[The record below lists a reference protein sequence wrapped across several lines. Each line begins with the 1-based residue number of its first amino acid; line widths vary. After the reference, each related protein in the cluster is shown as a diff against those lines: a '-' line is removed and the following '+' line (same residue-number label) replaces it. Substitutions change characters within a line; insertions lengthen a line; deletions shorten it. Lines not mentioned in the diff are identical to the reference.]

1 MKKYSKYLSLL
12 AAVLCL
18 LMSFSACRY
27 DLLLGD
33 LSLPG
38 SADPTTENTTLPP
51 VADTT
56 FPGIVETTTLPTVE
70 STTLPPVVENTTLP
84 PVVENT
90 TLPPVVETTLP
101 PVVETTTQPAVK
113 TPDTMTNQEL
123 LDFFNSSVNALKS
136 NKVGFTRSK
145 LTTMQD
151 LVLSNSLAN
160 SLVGLVKGMLF
171 SDETEYATA
180 VKGQSNN
187 DLLPPSGQPF
197 ASSLTLND
205 VKNISVQKNG
215 NNYVITVVGVDC
227 VNPTTASPCA
237 KVFDYLT
244 IDDVMNT
251 YVPKVGAT
259 VAREDV
265 GVSFKNSKAILTVSA
280 NGVVSGYETQ
290 TYNYLTM
297 KNASIKKGVTIST
310 DLDVT
315 LYTVTKFYDF
325 QY

>member
-1 MKKYSKYLSLL
+1 MKKCSKYLSLL
-12 AAVLCL
+12 LALVCL
-18 LMSFSACRY
+18 LMSFAGCRF
-27 DLLLGD
+27 DLLVGD

-38 SADPTTENTTLPP
+38 SADPSTQAPVVETTLPQQE
-51 VADTT
+51 TT
-56 FPGIVETTTLPTVE
+56 TLPATETTTLPTVE
-70 STTLPPVVENTTLP
+70 QTTLPPAVEQTTLP
-84 PVVENT
+84 PAVEQT

-101 PVVETTTQPAVK
+101 AAK
-113 TPDTMTNQEL
+113 TPDTMSNQEL
-123 LDFFNSSVNALKS
+123 LDFFNSSLNALKA
-136 NKVGFTRSK
+136 NKVGLTRSK
-145 LTTMQD
+145 LTTIQD

-160 SLVGLVKGMLF
+160 SLVGMVKGMLF
-171 SDETEYATA
+171 SEETEYASA
-180 VKGQSNN
+180 AKGQSNN
-187 DLLPPSGQPF
+187 DVLSPSGQTF
-197 ASSLTLND
+197 ASALTLND
-205 VKNISVQKNG
+205 IKSINVQKNG

-227 VNPTTASPCA
+227 ANPTSASPCA

-244 IDDVMNT
+244 LDDVMNV

-265 GVSFKNSKAILTVSA
+265 SVSFKNSSAVLTVSA
-280 NGVVSGYETQ
+280 DGVVSGYETH

>member
-1 MKKYSKYLSLL
+1 MKKCSKYISLL
-12 AAVLCL
+12 LAVLCL
-18 LMSFSACRY
+18 VMSFAGCRF
-27 DLLLGD
+27 DLLVGD

-38 SADPTTENTTLPP
+38 SADPSTGAP

-56 FPGIVETTTLPTVE
+56 VPIIGETTTLPATETTTLPTVE
-70 STTLPPVVENTTLP
+70 QTTLPPAVETTTLPPAVEQTTLPPVI
-84 PVVENT
+84 
-90 TLPPVVETTLP
+90 
-101 PVVETTTQPAVK
+101 ETTTQAAVK
-113 TPDTMTNQEL
+113 TPDTMSNQEL
-123 LDFFNSSVNALKS
+123 LDFFNSSLNALKA
-136 NKVGFTRSK
+136 NKVGLTRSK
-145 LTTMQD
+145 LTTIQD

-160 SLVGLVKGMLF
+160 SLVGMVKGMLF
-171 SDETEYATA
+171 SEETEYASA
-180 VKGQSNN
+180 AKGQSNN
-187 DLLPPSGQPF
+187 DVLSPSGQTF
-197 ASSLTLND
+197 ASALTLND
-205 VKNISVQKNG
+205 IKSINVQKNG

-227 VNPTTASPCA
+227 ANPTSASPCA

-244 IDDVMNT
+244 LDDVMNV

-259 VAREDV
+259 VARENV
-265 GVSFKNSKAILTVSA
+265 SVSFKNSNAVLTVSA
-280 NGVVSGYETQ
+280 DGVVSGYETH

>member
-1 MKKYSKYLSLL
+1 MKKCSKYISLAL
-12 AAVLCL
+12 AGLCL
-18 LMSFSACRY
+18 VLSFSGCRF

-38 SADPTTENTTLPP
+38 SAEPTTEAPILTP
-51 VADTT
+51 
-56 FPGIVETTTLPTVE
+56 VETTTLPAVDETTTLPLVAE
-70 STTLPPVVENTTLP
+70 TTTLPLVAETTTLPPAVEVPTQA
-84 PVVENT
+84 
-90 TLPPVVETTLP
+90 
-101 PVVETTTQPAVK
+101 PVVETTTQAAAK
-113 TPDTMTNQEL
+113 TPDTMSNQEL
-123 LDFFNSSVNALKS
+123 LDFFNSSLNALKT
-136 NKVGFTRSK
+136 NKVGLTRSK

-151 LVLSNSLAN
+151 LKLSNSLAN
-160 SLVGLVKGMLF
+160 SLVSLVKGMLF
-171 SDETEYATA
+171 SDETEYASA
-180 VKGQSNN
+180 AKGQSNN
-187 DLLPPSGQPF
+187 DVLSPTGQTF
-197 ASSLTLND
+197 ASALTLND

-215 NNYVITVVGVDC
+215 SNYVITVVGVDC
-227 VNPTTASPCA
+227 DNPTSASPCA

-244 IDDVMNT
+244 LDDVMNI
-251 YVPKVGAT
+251 YVPEVGAT

-265 GVSFKNSKAILTVSA
+265 SVSFKNSSAVLTVSA
-280 NGVVSGYETQ
+280 DGVVSGYETH

>member
-1 MKKYSKYLSLL
+1 MKKYSKYLSFLL
-12 AAVLCL
+12 AVVCLVL
-18 LMSFSACRY
+18 SFSACRY
-27 DLLLGD
+27 DLLIGD

-38 SADPTTENTTLPP
+38 SANPTEENTTLPP

-56 FPGIVETTTLPTVE
+56 VPGTVETTLPTVETTTLLPIVETTTLPPAVE
-70 STTLPPVVENTTLP
+70 ITTQ
-84 PVVENT
+84 
-90 TLPPVVETTLP
+90 PPVVETTQP
-101 PVVETTTQPAVK
+101 PVVETTTQPAQK
-113 TPDTMTNQEL
+113 TPDTMTKQEL
-123 LDFFNSSVNALKS
+123 LDFFNSSVNALKT

-187 DLLPPSGQPF
+187 DLLPPSGQAF
-197 ASSLTLND
+197 ASALTLND
-205 VKNISVQKNG
+205 IKNISVQKNG
-215 NNYVITVVGVDC
+215 NSYVITVVGVDC
-227 VNPTTASPCA
+227 VNPTQASPCA

-244 IDDVMNT
+244 VDDVMNT

-265 GVSFKNSKAILTVSA
+265 GVSFKNSSAVLTVSA
-280 NGVVSGYETQ
+280 DGVVSAYETL

>member
-1 MKKYSKYLSLL
+1 MKKCSKYIALL
-12 AAVLCL
+12 LAVLCVA
-18 LMSFSACRY
+18 MTFAGCRF
-27 DLLLGD
+27 DLLVGD
-33 LSLPG
+33 MSLPG
-38 SADPTTENTTLPP
+38 SADATTQAP

-56 FPGIVETTTLPTVE
+56 LPIIGETTTLPAIESTTLPTVE
-70 STTLPPVVENTTLP
+70 TTLPQVTETTTLP
-84 PVVENT
+84 QVIET
-90 TLPPVVETTLP
+90 TTQAPVVETTLP
-101 PVVETTTQPAVK
+101 AAK
-113 TPDTMTNQEL
+113 TPDTMSNQEL
-123 LDFFNSSVNALKS
+123 LDFFNSSLNALKA
-136 NKVGFTRSK
+136 NKVGLTRSK
-145 LTTMQD
+145 LTTIQD

-160 SLVGLVKGMLF
+160 SLVGMVKGMLF
-171 SDETEYATA
+171 SEETEYASA
-180 VKGQSNN
+180 AKGQSNN
-187 DLLPPSGQPF
+187 DVLSPSGQTF
-197 ASSLTLND
+197 ASALTLND
-205 VKNISVQKNG
+205 IKSITVQKNG

-227 VNPTTASPCA
+227 DNPTSASPCA

-244 IDDVMNT
+244 LDDVMNV

-265 GVSFKNSKAILTVSA
+265 GVSFKNSSAVLTVSA
-280 NGVVSGYETQ
+280 DGVVSGYETH

>member
-1 MKKYSKYLSLL
+1 MKVLKFSLSLTL
-12 AAVLCL
+12 IFVLLFSFNGCL
-18 LMSFSACRY
+18 KYTSNILEVTN
-27 DLLLGD
+27 
-33 LSLPG
+33 PG
-38 SADPTTENTTLPP
+38 VVQTTQPIVETTLPP
-51 VADTT
+51 V
-56 FPGIVETTTLPTVE
+56 VETLPQAE
-70 STTLPPVVENTTLP
+70 STTLPPVVENTTQAP
-84 PVVENT
+84 VIENTTQAPVVENT
-90 TLPPVVETTLP
+90 TQA
-101 PVVETTTQPAVK
+101 PVVETTTQPAQK

-123 LDFFNSSVNALKS
+123 LDFFNSSVNALKT
-136 NKVGFTRSK
+136 NNVGITRSK

-171 SDETEYATA
+171 SDETEYASSA
-180 VKGQSNN
+180 KGQSNN
-187 DLLPPSGQPF
+187 DILPPSGQSF
-197 ASSLTLND
+197 ASALTLND
-205 VKNISVQKNG
+205 IKNISVQKNG

-265 GVSFKNSKAILTVSA
+265 SVSFKNSSAVLTVSA
-280 NGVVSGYETQ
+280 DGVVSAYETL

-315 LYTVTKFYDF
+315 LYTVTKFYDI